1 MRHRVAGRKL
11 GRTSSHRVATLR
23 NVTSAL
29 FQRDRVRTTL
39 AKAKEVRPFAEKLVT
54 LSKKGGLHRRR
65 LVGRDIRDRRV
76 LRRLFDTISA
86 RYLDRPGGYL
96 RILKL
101 GERSGDGAEM
111 AILEMV
117 GLEAPEEKKKGP
129 AKKAK
134 SEAGKKRGQAKAS

>member
-11 GRTSSHRVATLR
+11 GRDSSHRVATLR

-29 FQRDRVRTTL
+29 FRRDRVRTTL

-54 LSKKGGLHRRR
+54 LSKRGGLHRRR
-65 LVGRDIRDRRV
+65 LVARHIRDRRV

-86 RYLDRPGGYL
+86 RYLDRAGGYL

-117 GLEAPEEKKKGP
+117 GLEAAGEKKKGP

-134 SEAGKKRGQAKAS
+134 SSTGKKRG